1 MFVMYKTGHFEIFL
15 GLNRKLSYINTKYYP
30 YFLKTYYTSLILAPY
45 SIDNVDIFDI
55 KFTYIYT

>member
-15 GLNRKLSYINTKYYP
+15 GWNLKLPYIKTKYYP
-30 YFLKTYYTSLILAPY
+30 YLLNTYYTSLILAPY
-45 SIDNVDIFDI
+45 SIDNVI